1 MCVCVCVRAS
11 MHIVYLYWHCECIC
25 TRSYKCFHVIMCV
38 CVCFITLCTIMF
50 INGFCWYTTDL
61 YVGIAH
67 CMLFLSCKAL
77 CIFTKCSIN
86 SLSLLLPFEERLA
99 LFDKR
104 CSGKAI
110 SFAHLS
116 LGPILSAHRAGTSW
130 QVPQETFV
138 YKWWSSLHWH
148 KNLKAPHSV
157 KQSGL
162 KHLCRINNES

>member
-1 MCVCVCVRAS
+1 MCVRVCMQACTSYIFTGTVSAYAHDLISVCMWSCMCVCF
-11 MHIVYLYWHCECIC
+11 M
-25 TRSYKCFHVIMCV
+25 
-38 CVCFITLCTIMF
+38 TLCTIMF
-50 INGFCWYTTDL
+50 INGFFCSYTTDL

-67 CMLFLSCKAL
+67 CMLFLSCKSL
-77 CIFTKCSIN
+77 CTFTKCSIN

-104 CSGKAI
+104 RFGKAI

-148 KNLKAPHSV
+148 KNLKVPHSV